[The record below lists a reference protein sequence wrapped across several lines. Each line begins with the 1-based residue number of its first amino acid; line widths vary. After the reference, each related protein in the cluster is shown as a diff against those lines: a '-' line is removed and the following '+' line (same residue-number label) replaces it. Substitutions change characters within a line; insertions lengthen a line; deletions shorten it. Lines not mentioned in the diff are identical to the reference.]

1 MANQHEKKL
10 KRERGYTSPLSP
22 SLHSSG
28 REGTRDRRRASTSP
42 PPVPRHPVPSMQAAF
57 EESIR
62 DLQIEERNSEAGNSS
77 SRSRKRQQ
85 RNRGCEHHRL
95 LKVVSQIAFGIH
107 LLHGRLAKSDSEVV
121 RILQSHVND
130 MDEFISKTTRDFDLA
145 KSDISQRLKHLRVPL
160 DSEPALVAFDGMLE
174 SREFR
179 LQILEGNENVEYV
192 IERTIA
198 AMKKALKDVA
208 EGLAA
213 VDDLAKYL
221 LGLKEEW
228 KNSNLVRVYSAMT
241 FNVEQWF
248 RGLVALQMKSV
259 GLKEELVQLKGVLGE
274 IERRT
279 GIASRRNRETLAVIP
294 QVTKQKSSS
303 RLDKSLPPTPAPD
316 TLLNAI
322 DIRISNSHKNSKRI
336 SRTASQTLKP
346 ARSLSQR
353 LLHRHSSLS
362 TSLSTT
368 DASTRTPSSVA
379 EYDSEIEED
388 KRKSSRVRVR
398 PVPELWPEPLS
409 QSSGSKNEQDD
420 DQEDGD
426 DFVFR
431 PDNEEKKDKNFVF
444 RPGKEER
451 KSMGKGKEKA
461 GKMGKSDTVELFS
474 RPDSCAIM

>member
-1 MANQHEKKL
+1 MANQREKKL
-10 KRERGYTSPLSP
+10 KRERGYTPPLSP
-22 SLHSSG
+22 SLHSSA
-28 REGTRDRRRASTSP
+28 REDTSDRRRTSTSP
-42 PPVPRHPVPSMQAAF
+42 PPIPRHPVLSMQAAF

-62 DLQIEERNSEAGNSS
+62 DVRVGTQGEEAGGSS
-77 SRSRKRQQ
+77 PRSRKRQQ
-85 RNRGCEHHRL
+85 RNKECEHHRL
-95 LKVVSQIAFGIH
+95 SKVVSQIAFGIH

-130 MDEFISKTTRDFDLA
+130 MDGFISKTTRDFDLA

-160 DSEPALVAFDGMLE
+160 DSEPASMAFDNMLE

-192 IERTIA
+192 VERTMA
-198 AMKKALKDVA
+198 AMGKALKDVA

-221 LGLKEEW
+221 LGLEEGW
-228 KNSNLVRVYSAMT
+228 KGSNLVRVYAAMT

-248 RGLVALQMKSV
+248 RGLVALQTKSV

-279 GIASRRNRETLAVIP
+279 GIASRKNKGSLAVVS
-294 QVTKQKSSS
+294 QATKKKSSS
-303 RLDKSLPPTPAPD
+303 RLNKSLPPTPAPD

-322 DIRISNSHKNSKRI
+322 DVRISNSHKDSKRLTR
-336 SRTASQTLKP
+336 STSQTLGP
-346 ARSLSQR
+346 TRSLSQR
-353 LLHRHSSLS
+353 LPHRHSFLS

-368 DASTRTPSSVA
+368 DTSTGAPSSA
-379 EYDSEIEED
+379 GEYDSEKEED

-409 QSSGSKNEQDD
+409 QRSGPGDEQDD
-420 DQEDGD
+420 DQGDGD

-431 PDNEEKKDKNFVF
+431 PDNEEKKDKDFAF
-444 RPGKEER
+444 RPSKDER
-451 KSMGKGKEKA
+451 KEKLGKKGKRD
-461 GKMGKSDTVELFS
+461 SVLFT
-474 RPDSCAIM
+474 RQDSCAIM